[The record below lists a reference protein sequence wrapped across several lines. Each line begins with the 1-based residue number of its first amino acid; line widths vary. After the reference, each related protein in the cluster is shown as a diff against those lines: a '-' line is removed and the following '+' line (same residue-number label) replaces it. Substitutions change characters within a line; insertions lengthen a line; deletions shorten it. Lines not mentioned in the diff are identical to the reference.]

1 MKTAIA
7 ALALIVAASLPN
19 TAAAQSSVTSA
30 NGDQLLE
37 AYTAYIG
44 PQDLVNSSGQHLTQP
59 WQIIRQ
65 DRANYHRFK
74 LRDEWDDNDSYFA
87 SADNRAAMENMIR
100 RGSITREAASDIVNG
115 GALIH
120 VEIYGQGTT
129 GSSVQITTLGRR

>member
-7 ALALIVAASLPN
+7 TLALIVAALLPN
-19 TAAAQSSVTSA
+19 TAFAQSSVTSA
-30 NGDQLLE
+30 NADRLLE

-44 PQDLVNSSGQHLTQP
+44 PHDLVNSSGQRLTQP

-74 LRDEWDDNDSYFA
+74 LRDEWDENDAYFA

-100 RGSITREAASDIVNG
+100 RGSITREASSDIVNG

-120 VEIYGQGTT
+120 VEIYGQGKT